1 MGQGIDDRLNER
13 ARQLL
18 RVLVES
24 YIRDGQPVGS
34 RALSRDSG
42 LSLSSATIRNVMADL
57 EELGFVASP
66 HTSAGRIPTD
76 RGYRFFVDTLLRS
89 RPPEAMPED
98 ELRRALGAAPAA
110 DPKAMVA
117 NASQLLSTLTR
128 LAGVVTVPRP
138 AVAHISQIEFVGLS
152 ENRVL
157 VVMVFDD
164 REVQNRIIHLSR
176 PHAPEELRR
185 AAQFLTE
192 QLVGRTPEQAR
203 GEILRQLQQ
212 DREHMNALMLDAISA
227 AQQVFEQ
234 GGTPP
239 GGLEYIV
246 AGETNLMGAAQL
258 TSVEKLKRLF
268 EAFNEKRDFL
278 HLLDQSLHADGVQI
292 FIGQESGYQVLDD
305 CSIVTA
311 PYSGTGGVMGV
322 IGVIGPTRM
331 AYERVIPIVD
341 MTARLLGSALNFRR

>member
-1 MGQGIDDRLNER
+1 MTQEYDELLSER

-18 RVLVES
+18 RVLVAS

-42 LSLSSATIRNVMADL
+42 LNLSSATIRNVMADL
-57 EELGFVASP
+57 EDHGFVVSP
-66 HTSAGRIPTD
+66 HTSAGRVPTD

-89 RPPEAMPED
+89 QSLDLAGAGELEGFFDQGRDED
-98 ELRRALGAAPAA
+98 SKSL
-110 DPKAMVA
+110 VA
-117 NASQLLSTLTR
+117 HASQLLSRVTQ

-138 AVAHISQIEFVGLS
+138 QLASISRIEFVSLS

-157 VVMVFDD
+157 VILVFDD

-176 PHAPEELRR
+176 QHTAEELRR
-185 AAQFLTE
+185 AAQYLNQ
-192 QLVGRTPEQAR
+192 QLVGRTLDQAR
-203 GEILRQLQQ
+203 SEILRQLQQ
-212 DREHMNALMLDAISA
+212 DREHLNTLMLDAISM
-227 AQQVFEQ
+227 AQQVTQ
-234 GGTPP
+234 GQAA

-278 HLLDQSLHADGVQI
+278 SLLDQSLRAEGVQI
-292 FIGQESGYQVLDD
+292 FIGKESGYQVLDD

-311 PYSGTGGVMGV
+311 PYGGDEGILGV
-322 IGVIGPTRM
+322 IGVIRPIRM
-331 AYERVIPIVD
+331 AYYREIPIVVI
-341 MTARLLGSALNFRR
+341 TARLLGSALNSRR

>member
-89 RPPEAMPED
+89 RPPETMPED
-98 ELRRALGAAPAA
+98 ELRRALGSSPAA

-117 NASQLLSTLTR
+117 NASQLLSNLTR

-164 REVQNRIIHLSR
+164 REVQNRIIHLPR

-203 GEILRQLQQ
+203 SEILRQLQQ

-239 GGLEYIV
+239 ARRTSWARRSSPASRSSSGCSRPSTRSATSCTCSTRACMPTACRSSSVRSRAIRCS
-246 AGETNLMGAAQL
+246 TTAA
-258 TSVEKLKRLF
+258 S
-268 EAFNEKRDFL
+268 
-278 HLLDQSLHADGVQI
+278 
-292 FIGQESGYQVLDD
+292 
-305 CSIVTA
+305 
-311 PYSGTGGVMGV
+311 
-322 IGVIGPTRM
+322 
-331 AYERVIPIVD
+331 
-341 MTARLLGSALNFRR
+341 